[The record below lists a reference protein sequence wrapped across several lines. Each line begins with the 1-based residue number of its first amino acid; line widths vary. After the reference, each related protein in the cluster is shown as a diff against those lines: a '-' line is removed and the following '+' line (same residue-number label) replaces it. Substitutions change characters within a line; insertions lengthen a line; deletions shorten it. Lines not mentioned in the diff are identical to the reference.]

1 MKLQATHETEV
12 YLGEEGHIVI
22 MQPDP
27 LASYGVEDNFVLL
40 SPEQARLVAQELLRL
55 ADEVGGGS

>member
-1 MKLQATHETEV
+1 MKLQATYETEV
-12 YLGEEGHIVI
+12 YVGAEGHIVVV
-22 MQPDP
+22 QPDP
-27 LASYGVEDNFVLL
+27 LAGYGVEDNVVLL